1 MGKWFILF
9 ITLIVINLA
18 YLNWKVFFF
27 DTQTQEAITASPDE
41 QSTQKTTTNVT
52 NTENICTPACLSA
65 IKQATATAQT
75 TTITKNVQT
84 GSNVKEFF
92 IPFGSG
98 TSSSPQWTNVG
109 GLQAYINT
117 ASYPNIKQVT
127 FEASVYV
134 PTGNETVNVQL
145 YNMTG
150 NHTVWNSQVFFDGG
164 TTPELLI
171 SQPITLDPGNNLY
184 QVQMQTQ
191 LTYPAVLGEAR
202 VHIITY

>member
-1 MGKWFILF
+1 MFMVLIL
-9 ITLIVINLA
+9 INLA
-18 YLNWKVFFF
+18 YLNWKVFFA
-27 DTQTQEAITASPDE
+27 QNQKEVLVTANSE
-41 QSTQKTTTNVT
+41 VSTPLSNTTIPSKNV
-52 NTENICTPACLSA
+52 CQPACLSA
-65 IKQATATAQT
+65 IKQATQAATVT
-75 TTITKNVQT
+75 TTTGTTQT
-84 GSNVKEFF
+84 SVVKEFF

-98 TSSSPQWTNVG
+98 TSSSQQWTNVG

-117 ASYPNIKQVT
+117 ANYSKIKQVT

-145 YNMTG
+145 YNTTA
-150 NHTVWNSQVFFDGG
+150 NHPVWNSQVFFDGG